1 MPFVYSRVV
10 RFHETDAAGVVYFA
24 NLLTLCHEAYEAALA
39 EAGIDLKLFFS
50 QSGNQAVPVVHTS
63 ADFYRSVVC
72 GEAIAISLTPRQI
85 SPDSFEIDYEINDE
99 LKSQRDL
106 SVGANGSDK
115 SKPVAIALTRHVCIT
130 TAAPPSDDCESD
142 RQNDRQNRPRRCPLT
157 PELVDWIA
165 RFGSTTAAD

>member
-50 QSGNQAVPVVHTS
+50 QSGNHAVPVVHTS
-63 ADFYRSVVC
+63 ADFYRPLVC
-72 GEAIAISLTPRQI
+72 GEAVAIALIPRQV
-85 SPDSFEIDYEINDE
+85 SPDSFEIDYEIDHD

-106 SVGANGSDK
+106 SVRANGSNK
-115 SKPVAIALTRHVCIT
+115 SRPIAIALTRHVCIT
-130 TAAPPSDDCESD
+130 TAALPSDDRE
-142 RQNDRQNRPRRCPLT
+142 NDRQNRPRRCPLT
-157 PELVDWIA
+157 PEVVGWIA
-165 RFGSTTAAD
+165 RFGSATAAD